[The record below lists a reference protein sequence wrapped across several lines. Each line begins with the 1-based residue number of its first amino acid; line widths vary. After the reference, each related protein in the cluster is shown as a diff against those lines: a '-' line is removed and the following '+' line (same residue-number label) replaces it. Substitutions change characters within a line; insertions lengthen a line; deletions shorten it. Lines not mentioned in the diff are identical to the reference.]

1 MDPIIINLSASQLR
15 RAAQLKERIES
26 LQTELSQTLGTPL
39 TGGGNGSAR
48 RRHMSAAAIA
58 RISAAQKARW
68 AKIKRATGSTSPGP
82 RRRRRMTAAGRAR
95 LAEIARARW
104 KSARAQGKSTL

>member
-1 MDPIIINLSASQLR
+1 
-15 RAAQLKERIES
+15 
-26 LQTELSQTLGTPL
+26 
-39 TGGGNGSAR
+39 
-48 RRHMSAAAIA
+48 MSAAAIA

-68 AKIKRATGSTSPGP
+68 AKIKRATGSTSAGP
-82 RRRRRMTAAGRAR
+82 KRRRRMTAAGRAR